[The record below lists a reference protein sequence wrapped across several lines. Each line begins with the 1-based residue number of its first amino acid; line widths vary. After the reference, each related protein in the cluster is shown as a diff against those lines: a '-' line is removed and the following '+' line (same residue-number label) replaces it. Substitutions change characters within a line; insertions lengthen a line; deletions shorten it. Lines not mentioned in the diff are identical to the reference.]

1 MPYDALLW
9 AVIIT
14 ALLFDFVNGWNDAAN
29 AIATVVGT
37 RVLSPFKAIMLA
49 TVLNLAGAFMGEE
62 VAKTIGGGLVHP
74 DLISQT
80 VLVGAMVS
88 AIVWAAAMTF
98 LGMPISGSHSLIGGL
113 MGAAVAKAG
122 VHVVQAKGIVQ
133 VLLAMLF
140 SPILG
145 FLLAFLLFSVIA
157 YLFRNKRPG
166 PTGRMF
172 GWLQLVSVSSMS
184 LTHGQNDAQKVMGVI
199 TLGLVLSGRHAS
211 MESGIPTWVVIS
223 CGAAIALGTACG
235 GWKVIKTLG
244 HGLSRLK
251 PVDGFAAETAASLV
265 LLGTGHLGV
274 PVSTTHTI
282 TGSILGVGSTKGIN
296 SVRWG
301 LGQKIILA
309 WVFTLPSTMA
319 LGGGIYWL
327 MWSGLGM
334 DQQPTPPWK
343 VAAAYMEGKGMALSW
358 QESRDTTEYRIYRY
372 EAIAEPQEKE
382 LKDKKKRYIVRV
394 PETETVVADRLA
406 TPAFLDEGVTPGT
419 RYVYMLVSINEHGPS
434 MKSKEI
440 VARAA
445 PAPAKTPAPAAT
457 P

>member
-1 MPYDALLW
+1 MNFDPLLW

-37 RVLSPFKAIMLA
+37 RVLSPFKAIILA

-80 VLVGAMVS
+80 VLVAAMVS
-88 AIVWAAAMTF
+88 AIIWAAAMTIM
-98 LGMPISGSHSLIGGL
+98 GMPISGSHSLIGGL

-133 VLLAMLF
+133 VLLALLI
-140 SPILG
+140 SPIMG
-145 FLLAFLLFSVIA
+145 FIFAFVLFSVIA
-157 YLFRNKRPG
+157 LICRNRRPG
-166 PTGRMF
+166 PTGRLF
-172 GWLQLVSVSSMS
+172 GWLQLISVSSMS

-199 TLGLVLSGRHAS
+199 TLGLVLSGKHAS
-211 MESGIPTWVVIS
+211 MESGIPQWVVFS

-265 LLGTGHLGV
+265 LLCTGHMGV

-282 TGSILGVGSTKGIN
+282 TGSILGVGSTKGVN

-301 LGQKIILA
+301 LGQKILLA

-319 LGGGIYWL
+319 LGGALYWL
-327 MWSGLGM
+327 MWSGFGM

-343 VAAAYMEGKGMALSW
+343 VAAAYVEGKGMTLSW
-358 QESRDTTEYRIYRY
+358 QESRDTSEYRIYRY
-372 EAIAEPQEKE
+372 EAIADEKEKE
-382 LKDKKKRYIVRV
+382 LKAKKKNFIMRV
-394 PETETVVADRLA
+394 PATEKVVADHLE
-406 TPAFLDEGVTPGT
+406 TQAFLDADVDAGK

-434 MKSKEI
+434 MKSKEF

-445 PAPAKTPAPAAT
+445 PPQPAKPSESTP
-457 P
+457 